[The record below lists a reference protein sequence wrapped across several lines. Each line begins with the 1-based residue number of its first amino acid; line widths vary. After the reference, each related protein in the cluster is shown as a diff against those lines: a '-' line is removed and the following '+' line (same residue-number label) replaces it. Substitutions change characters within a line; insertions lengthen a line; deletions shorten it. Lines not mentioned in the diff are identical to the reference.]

1 MVEYRLVESVREQL
15 DNFLKG
21 FHEIIPPDLI
31 SIFNEQELELLI
43 SGLPDIDVDEWK
55 NNTEYHNYSASSSQI
70 QWFWRAVRSF
80 DKEERAKLLQFVT
93 GTSKVPLNGFKEL
106 EGMNGVSK
114 FNIHRDYG
122 NKDRLPSAHTCF
134 NREFTSIESFP
145 YAYTDCL
152 LQSLIFLNMK
162 AMKISANASTPQ

>member
-1 MVEYRLVESVREQL
+1 ML
-15 DNFLKG
+15 DEKLILATG

-43 SGLPDIDVDEWK
+43 SCLPEIDVDEWK
-55 NNTEYHNYSASSSQI
+55 NHTEYHNYSASSPQI

-122 NKDRLPSAHTCF
+122 NKDRLPSSHTCF
-134 NREFTSIESFP
+134 NRESSHDPYCFP
-145 YAYTDCL
+145 STEANYYT
-152 LQSLIFLNMK
+152 QKWTFLNMK
-162 AMKISANASTPQ
+162 AMRIFASVCIPR